1 MEERINKQ
9 IIDLLNSA
17 NGNAMKEDVFKLSFT
32 FKGKPYETIFKASH
46 SKTGYGLDNRCVTI
60 WYEEHNPGTAKL
72 FDTSIRANAIE
83 LDPCFTPQLVS
94 YRKGNNNN
102 QLKITSA
109 DVLQTLKTKLSL
121 LLFDAEREAAAEEG
135 GAAAGAAANSPRVEL
150 SDIAM
155 KDGIYISKFNFLRG
169 KPAFYEKY
177 GYVSQRLNELKE
189 LYKTLTYSEFFSE
202 IYMVGSPKQSWLT
215 IIDLIPDYT
224 EGLVGDELFSTIMKQ
239 ITWVMEKHNI
249 EERESISTD
258 LFDILSVYLLRKV
271 GKTFDNNLLFRFTL
285 DRDSPAWQKYNGLLV
300 FTEFTFPL
308 KGLPPKGGRRTKK
321 RLARPRKRRTV
332 RNTLINR
339 KDNVVV
345 STFIT
350 S

>member
-17 NGNAMKEDVFKLSFT
+17 KGNAMKEDVFKLSFT
-32 FKGKPYETIFKASH
+32 FNDKPYETIFKASH
-46 SKTGYGLDNRCVTI
+46 GKTGYGLDNRCVTI

-72 FDTSIRANAIE
+72 FDTSIRANANE
-83 LDPCFTPQLVS
+83 LNACFTPQLVS
-94 YRKGNNNN
+94 YRKRNKNNPL
-102 QLKITSA
+102 QITSA
-109 DVLQTLKTKLSL
+109 DVLQTLKTKLSI
-121 LLFDAEREAAAEEG
+121 LLFDAEIAAALAEEG
-135 GAAAGAAANSPRVEL
+135 GAAAGGGGAATGGAVANSPRVEL

-258 LFDILSVYLLRKV
+258 LFHIISVYLLRKV

-308 KGLPPKGGRRTKK
+308 KGLPPKGGRRRKTRRVK
-321 RLARPRKRRTV
+321 RK
-332 RNTLINR
+332 
-339 KDNVVV
+339 
-345 STFIT
+345 
-350 S
+350 